1 MPIRKSKD
9 LPATYGA
16 LDGVRKELKSDIA
29 SVNLRVTSLEKT
41 MKSEFQ
47 RVDARFDQM
56 DARFDEMN
64 RKTDARFDEM
74 NRKTD
79 AKFDEMAKQTD
90 AKFEEMILK
99 MDARF
104 ETLIAG
110 NHHMRVL
117 MEEQNSRNRA
127 SYEGAE
133 AVREQHEDL
142 TRRVE
147 ALEEFQH
154 DITKRLK

>member
-47 RVDARFDQM
+47 RVDARFD
-56 DARFDEMN
+56 EMN
-64 RKTDARFDEM
+64 RKMDS
-74 NRKTD
+74 
-79 AKFDEMAKQTD
+79 KFDEMTLKMD
-90 AKFEEMILK
+90 AKFE
-99 MDARF
+99 
-104 ETLIAG
+104 TLSAA
-110 NHHMRVL
+110 NHRMYVL
-117 MEEQNSRNRA
+117 MEEQNSRNWA
-127 SYEGAE
+127 SFQGAE
-133 AVREQHEDL
+133 AVQNQNENL